1 MSKLLYFSEPICRN
15 KIEMYLIHYLS
26 SSLLATNKQ
35 TLAERVLKGGMRSEN
50 VKAQILVG
58 GGGDGRGGL
67 GKRRRPVKQSLG
79 G

>member
-1 MSKLLYFSEPICRN
+1 MSTLLYFSEPICRN

-35 TLAERVLKGGMRSEN
+35 TLAERVLKGGMRSES
-50 VKAQILVG
+50 VKAQILG
-58 GGGDGRGGL
+58 GGGDRRWGL

>member
-1 MSKLLYFSEPICRN
+1 
-15 KIEMYLIHYLS
+15 MYLIHYLS

-58 GGGDGRGGL
+58 GGGRERGAR
-67 GKRRRPVKQSLG
+67 KEEKAS
-79 G
+79 

>member
-1 MSKLLYFSEPICRN
+1 
-15 KIEMYLIHYLS
+15 MYLIHYLS

-58 GGGDGRGGL
+58 GGGGRERGAR
-67 GKRRRPVKQSLG
+67 KEEKAS
-79 G
+79 